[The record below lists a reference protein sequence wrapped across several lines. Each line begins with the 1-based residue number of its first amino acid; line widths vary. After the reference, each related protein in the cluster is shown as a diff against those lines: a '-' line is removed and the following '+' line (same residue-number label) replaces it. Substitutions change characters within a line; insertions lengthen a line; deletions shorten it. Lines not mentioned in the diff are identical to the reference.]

1 MKYTFKIQ
9 KGMYLIGGFIAL
21 FGFIFILIRSDVVL
35 KFPLFS
41 ESNPTSIQSQSVSR
55 ADGMLDSYLILSS
68 THDKQLAERLQERF
82 RSIGKQSSLKNI
94 EQLTSLTDEKTV
106 IIATEHL
113 DRLKD
118 RDILLDYVEKG
129 GTVLFATRPS
139 PSDRLMEMYR
149 QIGIIEIGSFVETTG
164 VRLTS
169 PFFEED
175 AAKSFESERLLN
187 SSLAL
192 RIDPEANLLAT
203 SSEDLPLL
211 WSKIYGEGRFIVFNG
226 TMLSEFNQQALLFV
240 GLAQGEPV
248 LRPILNAEVTTLQGF
263 PFLASNERIVTKSMT
278 DRDYFRNVLWADVQR
293 LGAKYGLNYVLATTS
308 PSLNPTPATSAYSED
323 LALYGRETLRS
334 GGEIAVSGSSSE
346 EIRATKTQ
354 FDYALPG
361 LTIKSSYLTDG
372 ETAQGVFD
380 DHTTEIG
387 TGSFPIKTE
396 AVVQLPSTPLDF
408 SDPDWT
414 SWTLFNELVTSG
426 SVSMTLSPQEITS
439 QAEGETLVTAFQSV
453 LDEQRRDV
461 PWLRSMKASDV
472 AQNHHFFEGH
482 VYVSQSENVYT
493 YTLDEAAGETYFY
506 LQSSQEIEDVDQC
519 EVERIGP
526 DLYLVKTEALS
537 FSIRLEAK

>member
-21 FGFIFILIRSDVVL
+21 FGFIFIIIRSDVVL

-82 RSIGKQSSLKNI
+82 RSIGKESTLKNI
-94 EQLTSLTDEKTV
+94 EQLTSLKDEKTV

-169 PFFEED
+169 PFFGED

-192 RIDPEANLLAT
+192 RIDPEATLLAT

-263 PFLASNERIVTKSMT
+263 PFLASNERLVTKSMT
-278 DRDYFRNVLWADVQR
+278 DRDYFRNVFWADVQR

-361 LTIKSSYLTDG
+361 LTIKSSYMTDG

-380 DHTTEIG
+380 DHMTEIG
-387 TGSFPIKTE
+387 TASFPIKTE
-396 AVVQLPSTPLDF
+396 AVVQLPSAPLDF

-426 SVSMTLSPQEITS
+426 SVSMTLSPQSITS

-482 VYVSQSENVYT
+482 VYVSQSENLYT
-493 YTLDEAAGETYFY
+493 YTLDEAAGATYFY
-506 LQSSQEIEDVDQC
+506 LQSSREIEEVDQC

>member
-1 MKYTFKIQ
+1 MKHTFKIQ
-9 KGMYLIGGFIAL
+9 KGVYLIGGFIAL

-41 ESNPTSIQSQSVSR
+41 ESSPTSIQSQSVSR
-55 ADGMLDSYLILSS
+55 VDGMLDSYLILSS
-68 THDKQLAERLQERF
+68 TNDEQLAERLQERF
-82 RSIGKQSSLKNI
+82 RSIGKESTLKNI

-113 DRLKD
+113 ERLED

-164 VRLTS
+164 IRLTS

-192 RIDPEANLLAT
+192 RIDPEATLLAT
-203 SSEDLPLL
+203 SSQDLPLL
-211 WSKIYGEGRFIVFNG
+211 WSKTYGEGRFIVFNG

-240 GLAQGEPV
+240 GLAQGEPM

-263 PFLASNERIVTKSMT
+263 PFLASNERLVTKSMT
-278 DRDYFRNVLWADVQR
+278 DRDYFRNVFWADVQR

-308 PSLNPTPATSAYSED
+308 PSLNPTPATSTYSED

-387 TGSFPIKTE
+387 TASFPIKTD

-414 SWTLFNELVTSG
+414 TWTLFNELVTSG
-426 SVSMTLSPQEITS
+426 SVSMTLSPQSITS
-439 QAEGETLVTAFQSV
+439 QTEGEALVTAFQSV
-453 LDEQRRDV
+453 LDKQRHDV

>member
-1 MKYTFKIQ
+1 MKHTFKIQ
-9 KGMYLIGGFIAL
+9 KGVYLIGGFIAL

-68 THDKQLAERLQERF
+68 TNDELLAERLQERF
-82 RSIGKQSSLKNI
+82 RSIGKESTLKNI

-113 DRLKD
+113 ERLED

-164 VRLTS
+164 IRLTS

-175 AAKSFESERLLN
+175 AAKSFESDRLLN

-192 RIDPEANLLAT
+192 RIDPEATLLAT
-203 SSEDLPLL
+203 SSQDLPLL
-211 WSKIYGEGRFIVFNG
+211 WSKTYGEGRFIVFNG
-226 TMLSEFNQQALLFV
+226 TMLSEFNQQALLFL
-240 GLAQGEPV
+240 GLAQGEPM

-263 PFLASNERIVTKSMT
+263 PFLASNERLVTKSMT
-278 DRDYFRNVLWADVQR
+278 DRDYFRNVFWADVQR

-361 LTIKSSYLTDG
+361 LTIKSSYMTDG

-380 DHTTEIG
+380 DHTTEVG
-387 TGSFPIKTE
+387 TASFPIKTD

-408 SDPDWT
+408 SDTDWT
-414 SWTLFNELVTSG
+414 TWTLFNELVTSG

-439 QAEGETLVTAFQSV
+439 QTEGEALVTAFQSV
-453 LDEQRRDV
+453 LDEQRRDI

-482 VYVSQSENVYT
+482 VYVSQSENRYT
-493 YTLDEAAGETYFY
+493 YTLDEVAGETYFY
-506 LQSSQEIEDVDQC
+506 LQSSREIEEVAQC

>member
-68 THDKQLAERLQERF
+68 TNDEQLAERLQERF
-82 RSIGKQSSLKNI
+82 RSIGKESTLKNI

-113 DRLKD
+113 ERLED

-164 VRLTS
+164 IRLTS

-192 RIDPEANLLAT
+192 RIDPEATLLAT
-203 SSEDLPLL
+203 SSQDLPLL
-211 WSKIYGEGRFIVFNG
+211 WSKTYGEGRFIVFNG

-263 PFLASNERIVTKSMT
+263 PFLASNERLVTKSMT
-278 DRDYFRNVLWADVQR
+278 DRDYFRNVFWADVQR

-346 EIRATKTQ
+346 EIRATKKQ

-361 LTIKSSYLTDG
+361 LTIKSSYTTDG

-387 TGSFPIKTE
+387 TASFPIKTD

-408 SDPDWT
+408 SDTNWT
-414 SWTLFNELVTSG
+414 TWTLFNELVTSG

-439 QAEGETLVTAFQSV
+439 QTEGEALVTAFQSV

-472 AQNHHFFEGH
+472 ARNHHFFEGH

-493 YTLDEAAGETYFY
+493 YTLDEAAGATYFY
-506 LQSSQEIEDVDQC
+506 LQSSQEIEEVDQC